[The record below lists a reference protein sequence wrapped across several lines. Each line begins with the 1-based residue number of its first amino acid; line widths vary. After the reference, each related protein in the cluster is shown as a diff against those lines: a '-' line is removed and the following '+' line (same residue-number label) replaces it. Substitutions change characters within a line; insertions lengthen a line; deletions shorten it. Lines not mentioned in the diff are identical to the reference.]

1 MAHYP
6 SKAVVGEVI
15 EVTAD
20 VFRDGHD
27 ILAAQV
33 RWRAASA
40 STGGKRHN
48 GKWMTVPMA
57 PVVNDRWA
65 ATIEPTT
72 LGRHEFVVEGWTD
85 RYATWRHK
93 VEAKHGAGQDIS
105 LELEEGAQLL
115 ESRPGLEEAG
125 LGLPGHPGPGH
136 RRPGPA

>member
-6 SKAVVGEVI
+6 AKAVVGEAV

-33 RWRAASA
+33 RWRAAPKGS
-40 STGGKRHN
+40 RN
-48 GKWMTVPMA
+48 GKWMTVPME
-57 PVVNDRWA
+57 PLVNDRWT

-72 LGRHEFVVEGWTD
+72 LGRLEFVVEGWTD

-93 VEAKHGAGQDIS
+93 VEAKHGAGQDVS

>member
-1 MAHYP
+1 MAQYP
-6 SKAVVGEVI
+6 AKAVVGEAV

-33 RWRAASA
+33 RWRAHSKG
-40 STGGKRHN
+40 SRN
-48 GKWMTVPMA
+48 GKWMTVPMQ
-57 PVVNDRWA
+57 PVVNDRWT

-72 LGRHEFVVEGWTD
+72 LGRHEIVVEGWTD